1 MKKLRLL
8 TIVILFLTLK
18 VNAQIPNEKGFEFYK
33 EQFFQLQNKPDS
45 ALLYVNKIFQSKND
59 IDLAFAYTTKK
70 YILTVTGAEFD
81 ITSFDEKIKE
91 YLGKIVIKKENYKDL
106 ASIYIL
112 LGHIDK
118 NNGKLDESIKK
129 YVKAKEYAL
138 LNDDTFQLAKI
149 KINIAMNLGA
159 INLLDEA
166 IKEIKEIRVLLEKIH
181 DANNYSFIDK
191 YITNTLGSIYFRKLN
206 QNSKTNTKYC
216 DSAITEFNKI
226 ISKTNEKQYLAPANY
241 YLGLLYNHKKEF
253 DIANEYSVTAI
264 ALYEEL
270 NFKQLLLNAKFNY
283 YYNNYQKGDYK
294 IAKRGF
300 LEFVNNHSDSDTL
313 VDFNY
318 LLSHKYLSKIYIQE
332 NKADSVN
339 HYYDNFLFLY
349 EKITDEEKKQFAE
362 AYRTL
367 ENTDLKEEVGLIKK
381 ENINLKSDKT
391 IITLILGLTIF
402 IILIVFYLFIL
413 KKKKQ
418 NKKLLEIIENYNK
431 KELENN
437 TISNAVL
444 INDDIELKIIE
455 GLDKIEKTK
464 YFLDK
469 NFNLHNAAKKIN
481 TNTTYLSNFINNY
494 KKMSFNDYTNT
505 LRVDYIVKI
514 LIEDKKIRNYTT
526 QALAEMLGYKNGA
539 SFSRIFKEKTG
550 VTPILFIN
558 KLNEK

>member
-1 MKKLRLL
+1 MNRLKLFS
-8 TIVILFLTLK
+8 VILLFLTLS
-18 VNAQIPNEKGFEFYK
+18 VNAQIPKDKSIEFYK

-45 ALLYVNKIFQSKND
+45 ALIYVNKIFQSKED
-59 IDLAFAYTTKK
+59 IDLAFAFTTKK
-70 YILTVTGAEFD
+70 YILTLTGAEFD
-81 ITSFDEKIKE
+81 VVVYDKKIQEHLNRVIVKKE
-91 YLGKIVIKKENYKDL
+91 YYKDL

-118 NNGKLDESIKK
+118 NHGKFDESIKK
-129 YVKAKEYAL
+129 YIKAREFAL
-138 LNDDTFQLAKI
+138 LNGEPFQLAKI
-149 KINIAMNLGA
+149 KINIAINLGA

-166 IKEIKEIRVLLEKIH
+166 INEIKEIRILLEDIH
-181 DANNYSFIDK
+181 DSNNYNFIDK

-206 QNSKTNTKYC
+206 EDSKVNTKYC

-226 ISKTNEKQYLAPANY
+226 ILKTDEKQYLAPANY
-241 YLGLLYNHKKEF
+241 YLALLYNHKKEF
-253 DIANEYSVTAI
+253 EKANEYSVKAI
-264 ALYEEL
+264 ELYEDL
-270 NFKQLLLNAKFNY
+270 NFNQLLLNAKFNY
-283 YYNNYQKGDYK
+283 YYNNYQKGDFK
-294 IAKRGF
+294 IAKKGF
-300 LEFVNNHSDSDTL
+300 LEFVKHHSDTL

-318 LLSHKYLSKIYIQE
+318 LLSHKYLTKIYIEE

-339 HYYDNFLFLY
+339 YYYDTFLLLY
-349 EKITDEEKKQFAE
+349 EKTTDEEKKQFAE

-367 ENTDLKEEVGLIKK
+367 ENADLKEEVSLIKSENTSLRSDKVLIALVLGLMLFGLI
-381 ENINLKSDKT
+381 
-391 IITLILGLTIF
+391 
-402 IILIVFYLFIL
+402 IVFYFFIL
-413 KKKKQ
+413 RKKKQ
-418 NKKLLEIIENYNK
+418 KKKLLEIIEKYNK
-431 KELENN
+431 KELESV
-437 TISNAVL
+437 TVSNSVV

-455 GLDKIEKTK
+455 GLDKIEKAE

-481 TNTTYLSNFINNY
+481 TNTTYLSNFINNH

-505 LRVDYIVKI
+505 LRVDFIVKT

>member
-206 QNSKTNTKYC
+206 QDSKTNTKYC

-294 IAKRGF
+294 IAKKGF
-300 LEFVNNHSDSDTL
+300 LEFVKNHSDSDTL

-381 ENINLKSDKT
+381 ENINLKSDKA

-418 NKKLLEIIENYNK
+418 NIKLLEIIENYNK
-431 KELENN
+431 KELEKN

>member
-45 ALLYVNKIFQSKND
+45 ALLYVNKIFQSKKD

-181 DANNYSFIDK
+181 DAKNYSFIDK

-264 ALYEEL
+264 TLYEEL

-294 IAKRGF
+294 IAKKGF

-402 IILIVFYLFIL
+402 IILIIFYLFIL

>member
-1 MKKLRLL
+1 MNKLKLFIVLL
-8 TIVILFLTLK
+8 FFFTLSI
-18 VNAQIPNEKGFEFYK
+18 NAQILNDKSITFYK

-45 ALLYVNKIFQSKND
+45 ALLYVDKIFQSKKD
-59 IDLAFAYTTKK
+59 IDLAFAFTTKK

-81 ITSFDEKIKE
+81 VAAYDKKIQAH
-91 YLGKIVIKKENYKDL
+91 LNRVIVKKENYKDL

-118 NNGKLDESIKK
+118 NHGKFDASIKK
-129 YVKAKEYAL
+129 YIKAREFAS
-138 LNDDTFQLAKI
+138 LNNDSFQLAKI
-149 KINIAMNLGA
+149 KINIAINLSA
-159 INLLDEA
+159 INLLDNA
-166 IKEIKEIRVLLEKIH
+166 INEIKEIRILLKDIH
-181 DANNYSFIDK
+181 DSNDYDFIDK

-206 QNSKTNTKYC
+206 EGSKANEKYC

-226 ISKTNEKQYLAPANY
+226 ILKTDEKQYLAPANY
-241 YLGLLYNHKKEF
+241 YLALLYNHKKEF
-253 DIANEYSVTAI
+253 EKANEYSVEAI
-264 ALYEEL
+264 KLYEDL

-283 YYNNYQKGDYK
+283 YYNNYQKGDFK
-294 IAKRGF
+294 IAKKGF
-300 LEFVNNHSDSDTL
+300 LDFVKHHSDTL

-318 LLSHKYLSKIYIQE
+318 LLSHKYLTKIYIKE

-339 HYYDNFLFLY
+339 YYYDTFLLLY
-349 EKITDEEKKQFAE
+349 EKATEEEKKQFAE

-367 ENTDLKEEVGLIKK
+367 ENTDLKEEVSLIKK
-381 ENINLKSDKT
+381 ENTSLRSDKVLIALVLGFLLLLL
-391 IITLILGLTIF
+391 IIIF
-402 IILIVFYLFIL
+402 YFFIL
-413 KKKKQ
+413 RKKKQ
-418 NKKLLEIIENYNK
+418 KERLLEIIEKYNK
-431 KELENN
+431 KELENA
-437 TISNAVL
+437 TPTSSVV

-455 GLDKIEKTK
+455 GLEKIEKTG

-481 TNTTYLSNFINNY
+481 TNTTYLSNFINAH

-505 LRVDYIVKI
+505 LRVEYIIKV

-526 QALAEMLGYKNGA
+526 QALAEMLGYKNGV

>member
-206 QNSKTNTKYC
+206 QDSKTNTKYC

-264 ALYEEL
+264 TLYEEL

-294 IAKRGF
+294 IAKKGF

>member
-181 DANNYSFIDK
+181 DVNNYSFIDK

-206 QNSKTNTKYC
+206 QDSKTNTKYC

-264 ALYEEL
+264 TLYEEL

-294 IAKRGF
+294 IAKKGF

-318 LLSHKYLSKIYIQE
+318 LLSHKYLSKIYIKE
-332 NKADSVN
+332 NNADSVN

>member
-81 ITSFDEKIKE
+81 VASFDEKIKE

-294 IAKRGF
+294 IAKKGF

-402 IILIVFYLFIL
+402 IILIIFYLFIL